1 MKDVEK
7 RFYATDIAD
16 DDKVAYDLLVK
27 RLTLPVTVTV
37 VQLMT
42 KEQTQ
47 PVRDMKRLEIN
58 CSSFIVIERKLLKQ
72 EKATKNSKTTTNKQI
87 TQKNNKTHEIIQ
99 PQKVQCGKIFE
110 KK

>member
-16 DDKVAYDLLVK
+16 VDKVAYDRLVM

-42 KEQTQ
+42 KEQPQ
-47 PVRDMKRLEIN
+47 PVRDMKRLEISLY
-58 CSSFIVIERKLLKQ
+58 C
-72 EKATKNSKTTTNKQI
+72 
-87 TQKNNKTHEIIQ
+87 
-99 PQKVQCGKIFE
+99 
-110 KK
+110 